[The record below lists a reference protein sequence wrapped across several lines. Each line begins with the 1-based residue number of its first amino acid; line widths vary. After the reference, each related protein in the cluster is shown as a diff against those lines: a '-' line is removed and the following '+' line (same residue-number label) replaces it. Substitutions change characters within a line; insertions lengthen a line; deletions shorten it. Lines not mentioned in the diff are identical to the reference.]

1 MTNQLVDEALPDLS
15 EFDSMS
21 IVDIAYAIT
30 LWPEG
35 SPDQLRAIEAI
46 RARAPG
52 IGHNRPPLA
61 DRLESDFAELKTRA
75 DLALK
80 AKPVILDQESA
91 GKVLDLMR
99 TMRDL
104 AGEANTLRQKLQKPY
119 HDAAQAVA
127 AASETVRA
135 PLLAQV
141 PVLQAMVTAWDDK
154 QRAEAEDRRQK
165 ALQEQRDREAAAAEA
180 RRKADEAADAGKS
193 TVIADKAAEHLREEA
208 ERAAIRAEAIRPE
221 PVRGNLGQGT
231 RRKVIKFKV
240 ENIREVLGELLRDA
254 ADRAR
259 VEEATD
265 QIVGA
270 KLRAVG
276 VAGVE
281 RGITIKGLKAWVE
294 LGAVTA
300 RR

>member
-1 MTNQLVDEALPDLS
+1 LTNQLVDEALPDLS
-15 EFDSMS
+15 EFDAMS

-35 SPDQLRAIEAI
+35 SPDQLRAVEAI

-61 DRLESDFAELKTRA
+61 ERLETDFAELKVKA
-75 DLALK
+75 DLAI
-80 AKPVILDQESA
+80 ATKPVIVDQESA
-91 GKVLDLMR
+91 GKVLDLMK

-104 AGEANTLRQKLQKPY
+104 AGEANTLRLRLQKPY
-119 HDAAQAVA
+119 QDAAQAIA
-127 AASETVRA
+127 AASETVRG
-135 PLLAQV
+135 PLLAAV
-141 PVLQAMVTAWDDK
+141 PGLQAMLTTWDDK
-154 QRAEAEDRRQK
+154 LRAEAAERQRL
-165 ALQEQRDREAAAAEA
+165 ARAEQAQREAAAAEA
-180 RRKADEAADAGKS
+180 LRKANEAADAGKS

-208 ERAAIRAEAIRPE
+208 EKAAIRAEAIRPE
-221 PVRGNLGQGT
+221 PTRGTLGQGS

-240 ENIREVLGELLRDA
+240 ENIREVLGELLRDPG
-254 ADRAR
+254 DRAR
-259 VEEATD
+259 IEEATD
-265 QIVGA
+265 TIVAA
-270 KLRAVG
+270 KLRTVG
-276 VAGVE
+276 VAAVE